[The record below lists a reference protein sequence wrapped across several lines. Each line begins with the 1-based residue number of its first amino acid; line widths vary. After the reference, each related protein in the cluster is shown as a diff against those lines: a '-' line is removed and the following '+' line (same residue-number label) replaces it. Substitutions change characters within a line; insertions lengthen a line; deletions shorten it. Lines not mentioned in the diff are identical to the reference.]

1 MIDLYYFP
9 TPNTWKIAIMLEEC
23 ALDYRILPIDIM
35 NGDQQKPEFLAV
47 SPNGRVPAIVDQ
59 ESGQQVFESG
69 AILMYLAEK
78 TGQFLAPSGPAR
90 IAAMEWLFWQVGG
103 LGPMAGQAHVFR
115 RYHPDN
121 TLGVERYTQECARL
135 YGVLDRQL
143 DGQDWLAGAYSI
155 ADMASWGW
163 VWFGPMHGQALDAF
177 PNVKRWF
184 FRMAER
190 PAVQRAKKVGLE
202 IAPPEFRAV
211 LEANFYQ
218 EEDTFA
224 ADKTD
229 AVYASK
235 NQDAAK

>member
-1 MIDLYYFP
+1 MIDLHYFP

-23 ALDYRILPIDIM
+23 GLDYRVIPVDIM
-35 NGDQQKPEFLAV
+35 AGDQLKPDFLAI
-47 SPNGRVPAIVDQ
+47 SPNNRVPAIVDQ
-59 ESGQQVFESG
+59 DTGQSIFESG

-90 IAAMEWLFWQVGG
+90 TAALEWLFWQVGG

-121 TLGVERYTQECARL
+121 ALGVERYTGECKRL
-135 YGVLDRQL
+135 YGVLDARL
-143 DGQDWLAGAYSI
+143 SGRDWLAGEYSI
-155 ADMASWGW
+155 ADIACWGW
-163 VWFGPMHGQALDAF
+163 VWFAPMHGQALDDF

-184 FRMAER
+184 FQMAQR

-202 IAPPEFRAV
+202 IAPAEFRAV
-211 LEANFYQ
+211 LEADFFQ
-218 EEDTFA
+218 VEDTFA

-235 NQDAAK
+235 SKP